1 MAEVSAPAD
10 YIERV
15 SSVQRNDRW
24 WLEPFVTMIVYSLF
38 ILYGL
43 LRVFEN
49 QYAQSGPY
57 LAPFYSPPVAE
68 WLGLTRLLPL
78 SGAFYVAAFPL
89 LFRASCYYY
98 RKSYYRAFFW
108 DPPACA
114 VRERKRHYRGETVFP
129 FVLNNLHRFALYIV
143 FVITLF
149 LWYDAFASLS
159 LNGRLHVGLGTIILF
174 VNVVFLS
181 LYTLSCHSFRH
192 LSGGNVDC
200 YSCAYAGPD
209 RHAFWTTISR
219 LNKRH
224 GQYAWISM
232 FTVWGADL
240 YVRLLAAGVITD
252 PRFI

>member
-15 SSVQRNDRW
+15 SSVQRQDRW
-24 WLEPFVTMIVYSLF
+24 WVEPFITVVAYSLF

-49 QYAQSGPY
+49 QYSQWGPY

-68 WLGLTRLLPL
+68 WLGLDRLLPL

-89 LFRASCYYY
+89 LFRVSCYYY

-129 FVLNNLHRFALYIV
+129 FILNNLHRYALYLAILIL
-143 FVITLF
+143 FF
-149 LWYDAFASLS
+149 LWYDAI
-159 LNGRLHVGLGTIILF
+159 V
-174 VNVVFLS
+174 
-181 LYTLSCHSFRH
+181 SFRSEAH
-192 LSGGNVDC
+192 TSELQSL
-200 YSCAYAGPD
+200 
-209 RHAFWTTISR
+209 RH
-219 LNKRH
+219 
-224 GQYAWISM
+224 
-232 FTVWGADL
+232 
-240 YVRLLAAGVITD
+240 
-252 PRFI
+252 

>member
-1 MAEVSAPAD
+1 MAELSAPAD

-15 SSVQRNDRW
+15 SSVQREDRW
-24 WLEPFVTMIVYSLF
+24 WVEPFITTVVYSLF

-49 QYAQSGPY
+49 QFSHWGPY

-68 WLGLTRLLPL
+68 WLGLNRLLPL

-129 FVLNNLHRFALYIV
+129 FVLNNLHRYALYVVI
-143 FVITLF
+143 VITFF
-149 LWYDAFASLS
+149 LWYDAVVSFYW
-159 LNGRLHVGLGTIILF
+159 NGLRIGIGSVLF
-174 VNVVFLS
+174 VVNCVFLT
-181 LYTLSCHSFRH
+181 LYTFSCHSFRH
-192 LSGGNVDC
+192 LSGGNLDC
-200 YSCAYAGPD
+200 YSCVDGGEE

-224 GQYAWISM
+224 GLYAWVSM
-232 FTVWGADL
+232 FTVWAADL
-240 YVRLLAAGVITD
+240 YVRTLSSSGLPQGSGIW
-252 PRFI
+252 

>member
-10 YIERV
+10 FVERV
-15 SSVQRNDRW
+15 SSVDRNDRW
-24 WLEPFVTMIVYSLF
+24 WVEPFVTMVVYSLF

-49 QYAQSGPY
+49 QFSHWGPY
-57 LAPFYSPPVAE
+57 LAPFYSPPVGE
-68 WLGLTRLLPL
+68 WLGLDRLLPF

-129 FVLNNLHRFALYIV
+129 FILNNLHRYALYVAIL
-143 FVITLF
+143 ILLF
-149 LWYDAFASLS
+149 LWYDAVVAFYW
-159 LNGRLHVGLGTIILF
+159 NGLRVGVGGVLF
-174 VNVVFLS
+174 VVNCVFLT
-181 LYTLSCHSFRH
+181 LYTFSCHSFRH

-200 YSCAYAGPD
+200 YSCAEGGPE

-224 GQYAWISM
+224 GIYAWVSM
-232 FTVWGADL
+232 LTVWAADL
-240 YVRLLAAGVITD
+240 YVRTLASSGIPEGTG
-252 PRFI
+252 IW